1 MATTEDISLAKMVE
15 HQIYRRDQRIK
26 ELEDHVE
33 RLSHDLMEVRAY
45 VNGLE
50 PPAYVGY
57 PEPPGASYAKDWVQ
71 R

>member
-26 ELEDHVE
+26 ELEDHIE
-33 RLSHDLMEVRAY
+33 RLQHDLTEVRTY
-45 VNGLE
+45 VNSLE
-50 PPAYVGY
+50 PPAYVAY
-57 PEPPGASYAKDWVQ
+57 PEPAGINSAKDWVQ